1 MHSADYAVASCL
13 TVSPSHAGI
22 LSERLNILSDFF
34 TVGHHSSFLYQ
45 KRYSNTSTEIPL
57 TTASNAGVRKKRFS
71 ANIFSSVHYTVFFIS
86 AVHWDLSSSKR
97 KPGRPWK
104 NWIDTIQQ
112 ELKSIGMTC
121 EVAQHLAV
129 IREGWRRCVAE
140 CVFDTG
146 WTKV

>member
-71 ANIFSSVHYTVFFIS
+71 ANIFSSVHYTVFFYIS
-86 AVHWDLSSSKR
+86 CTLGFKQLKEKAWKTRKELDRHHITRFEKHPHDLGSIATAR
-97 KPGRPWK
+97 C
-104 NWIDTIQQ
+104 QQ
-112 ELKSIGMTC
+112 RRLASTC
-121 EVAQHLAV
+121 GPKCL
-129 IREGWRRCVAE
+129 
-140 CVFDTG
+140 
-146 WTKV
+146 